1 MIVGQPR
8 KHVPNINHLLSTIH
22 RVVNPP
28 KDEWGKARYSLP
40 FFMHPI
46 PKMPLNCLPQM
57 INEKNLKLY
66 DDIEAG
72 EFLRQRLVALGLL

>member
-1 MIVGQPR
+1 
-8 KHVPNINHLLSTIH
+8 
-22 RVVNPP
+22 
-28 KDEWGKARYSLP
+28 
-40 FFMHPI
+40 
-46 PKMPLNCLPQM
+46 M